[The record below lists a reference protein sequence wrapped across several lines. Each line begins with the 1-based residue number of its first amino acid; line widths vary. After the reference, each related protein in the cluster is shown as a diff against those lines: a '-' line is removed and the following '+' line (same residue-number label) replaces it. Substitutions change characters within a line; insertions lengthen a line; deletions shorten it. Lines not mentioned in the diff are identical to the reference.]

1 MMSFSLTRAMQA
13 MQNENHFFLL
23 ETNKRM
29 YKYITVVYLSMLL
42 AIIKKPGC
50 LLTTGNRQDT
60 ADSGHH

>member
-1 MMSFSLTRAMQA
+1 MQA